1 MCPRRRGQGLV
12 PRLVTARTGRHCLC
26 PEASAREAISACPLR
41 RESHGSESAGRTSRR
56 EEGAR
61 ATAPRCAAG
70 GRARSSPGTEGSGS
84 SAARQG
90 WPGPLR
96 SRSALRATGCR
107 GRRLGAERT
116 GPPDPGS
123 APPRPGAAPS
133 PRKAPGCWGRDGA
146 REGARADSPPTLGGF
161 LPHSARPSRATVT
174 GPSPKSLCGHTA
186 RSGRCACHA
195 GYGRGRQR
203 AFPGCSAEFSHYRKL
218 TFSRPSG
225 LTGVTFLPETRV
237 SFSRSP
243 QVGLHYI
250 TARNGKCTCWC
261 PAAAVASSGAPHS
274 GPSHPPRAPVLP
286 GRISRSALSASAP
299 APSPPPS
306 PSGLTHLSAAKKIPA
321 VLGEGAGSWR
331 AARGA
336 PRLPDGRGSG
346 AVSCSPGAL
355 KKRGSRA
362 ARHRLPRPRRPHGL
376 PSGPAPSSGQLPR
389 SNAFGPFCGLRTQGA
404 SQCPGHPPAGLLP
417 RLAARP
423 ARGPGTSPE
432 PAAGVRGLA
441 ALRCLGLSHVP
452 RPARREG
459 REPRLEAQPNGTLGL
474 HPGTTA
480 WPAGPGA
487 RGPSSHPSMPSS
499 EQPSPASRTPTPG
512 PCCPRPS
519 WPGPRAPVSSGPGPP
534 ALQAGSCSPPPP
546 RDQASRGRRGK
557 LRAREGSS
565 TAGVSG
571 PPGSPRAAP
580 SARPVRRTPM
590 QADCWWESHTGRPQ
604 GTWLGLRPQKG
615 PRPEEFPK
623 TRLESPRLLGPAVNS
638 P

>member
-12 PRLVTARTGRHCLC
+12 PRLVTARTGRHCPC
-26 PEASAREAISACPLR
+26 PEASVREAISACPLR

-61 ATAPRCAAG
+61 ETAPRCAAG

-261 PAAAVASSGAPHS
+261 PTAAVASSGAPHS

-286 GRISRSALSASAP
+286 GGISRRALSASAP

-321 VLGEGAGSWR
+321 VLGEHGAGVGAGSWR

-336 PRLPDGRGSG
+336 PRL
-346 AVSCSPGAL
+346 
-355 KKRGSRA
+355 
-362 ARHRLPRPRRPHGL
+362 
-376 PSGPAPSSGQLPR
+376 
-389 SNAFGPFCGLRTQGA
+389 T
-404 SQCPGHPPAGLLP
+404 AG
-417 RLAARP
+417 
-423 ARGPGTSPE
+423 E
-432 PAAGVRGLA
+432 
-441 ALRCLGLSHVP
+441 
-452 RPARREG
+452 
-459 REPRLEAQPNGTLGL
+459 
-474 HPGTTA
+474 
-480 WPAGPGA
+480 AGPGA
-487 RGPSSHPSMPSS
+487 
-499 EQPSPASRTPTPG
+499 A
-512 PCCPRPS
+512 
-519 WPGPRAPVSSGPGPP
+519 APV
-534 ALQAGSCSPPPP
+534 
-546 RDQASRGRRGK
+546 
-557 LRAREGSS
+557 
-565 TAGVSG
+565 
-571 PPGSPRAAP
+571 
-580 SARPVRRTPM
+580 
-590 QADCWWESHTGRPQ
+590 H
-604 GTWLGLRPQKG
+604 
-615 PRPEEFPK
+615 
-623 TRLESPRLLGPAVNS
+623 
-638 P
+638 